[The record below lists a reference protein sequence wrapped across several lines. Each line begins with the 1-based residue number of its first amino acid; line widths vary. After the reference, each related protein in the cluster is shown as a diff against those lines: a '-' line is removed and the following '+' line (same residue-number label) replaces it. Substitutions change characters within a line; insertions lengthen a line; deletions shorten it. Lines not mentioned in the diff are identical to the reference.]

1 MKHVD
6 NFETYPNLSE
16 FLVNNY
22 KQALDV
28 LKGESTLKHA
38 MTDLNISDARVFA
51 DWLEEEWVYLKGLSA
66 EPICKMQ
73 EMEYYQKLVNL
84 QASE

>member
-1 MKHVD
+1 M
-6 NFETYPNLSE
+6 
-16 FLVNNY
+16 NNY
-22 KQALDV
+22 KQALNV

-38 MTDLNISDARVFA
+38 MADLNISNASVFV

-66 EPICKMQ
+66 EPICEMQ

-84 QASE
+84 RVSE